1 MGENDETDHCL
12 DRRGADRNYYGVER
26 RGGLDKGKF
35 IVATV
40 YRSVFY
46 GLPAFNIVLSLAV
59 INLTFFAKQG
69 KRYTADDGARE
80 KAERIQSDK
89 DLQARIDALHR
100 QEWNQE

>member
-12 DRRGADRNYYGVER
+12 DRRSTDWNYYGVER
-26 RGGLDKGKF
+26 RSGLDQGKF

-46 GLPAFNIVLSLAV
+46 GLLAFNIILAGAVL
-59 INLTFFAKQG
+59 NLTYFAKVG
-69 KRYTADDGARE
+69 PRYTADDGARE
-80 KAERIQSDK
+80 KAERIQGDQ

-100 QEWNQE
+100 QEWNRE